1 MLTDW
6 ETYKAKDKSWE
17 ELRARVFD
25 ISGEDKS
32 IKDKDATFSRSLLLK
47 DTYICAIWGY
57 EKTQRV
63 RVQYVGI
70 DLELG
75 EKMLESELGF
85 KLEVRPGLERIL
97 TAEEIEQVKE
107 IDRHVTPSPNEI

>member
-63 RVQYVGI
+63 RVPVSYTH
-70 DLELG
+70 LTLPT
-75 EKMLESELGF
+75 K
-85 KLEVRPGLERIL
+85 RI
-97 TAEEIEQVKE
+97 V
-107 IDRHVTPSPNEI
+107 